1 MSSAGRAP
9 RVSVIVPVY
18 NGAATVAAAL
28 ESIFAQYF
36 SDFEVVAVD
45 DGSTDDSMKV
55 LERYRPRVR
64 ILTQQNRGP
73 SAARNLGV
81 SNSSGEYVGFL
92 DADDLWRPE
101 FLERT
106 IAVLDKDADSV
117 LAYTDL
123 ELADSTGEVMGTRLI
138 GARGVPSLND
148 MLERLWPILPSSV
161 LMRRDAFGRA
171 GGFPEALTSFE
182 DVYFWL
188 LAREQG
194 AFSYIAEPL
203 AIWRFALFPAPLK
216 PAGGQE
222 AAGRIFDEMLQRR
235 FGVRGLAHVAARRRA
250 PRSILGYIGLHALA
264 RGDQITARRA
274 FGAALRT
281 DPWRMKNYLRYA
293 RTYLPRALARAL
305 SGGRAD
311 ESGRRR

>member
-1 MSSAGRAP
+1 MGA
-9 RVSVIVPVY
+9 RVTVIVPVY
-18 NGAATVAAAL
+18 NGAATIGSAL
-28 ESIFAQYF
+28 DSILAQSF
-36 SDFEVVAVD
+36 TDFEIVAVD
-45 DGSTDDSMKV
+45 DGSTDDSRSV
-55 LERYRPRVR
+55 LERYQPRVR
-64 ILTQQNRGP
+64 VLTQRNHGP
-73 SAARNLGV
+73 SAARNFGV
-81 SNSSGEYVGFL
+81 ANSSGEYLGFL
-92 DADDLWRPE
+92 DADDLWRSA

-106 IAVLDKDADSV
+106 VAALDRDAASV

-123 ELADSTGEVMGTRLI
+123 ELADSTGRLMGTRLI

-161 LMRRDAFGRA
+161 LMRRDAFERA

-194 AFSYIAEPL
+194 GFSYIDEPL
-203 AIWRFALFPAPLK
+203 AVWRFALFPAPLK

-235 FGVRGLAHVAARRRA
+235 YGVRGLAHVAARERA

-264 RGDQITARRA
+264 HGDQQTARRA

-281 DPWRMKNYLRYA
+281 DPWRLKNYFRYA
-293 RTYLPRALARAL
+293 RTYLPGPVARAL
-305 SGGRAD
+305 SGGRTNGF
-311 ESGRRR
+311 ERK

>member
-1 MSSAGRAP
+1 MGP
-9 RVSVIVPVY
+9 RVTVIVPVY
-18 NGAATVAAAL
+18 NGAATIAAAL
-28 ESIFAQYF
+28 DSILAQSF
-36 SDFEVVAVD
+36 TDFEIVAVD
-45 DGSTDDSMKV
+45 DGSTDDSRSV
-55 LERYRPRVR
+55 LKRYQPRVR
-64 ILTQQNRGP
+64 VLTQRNRGP

-81 SNSSGEYVGFL
+81 ANSSGEYLGFL

-106 IAVLDKDADSV
+106 VAILDQDAASV
-117 LAYTDL
+117 LVYTDL
-123 ELADSTGEVMGTRLI
+123 ELADSTGAVMGTRLI

-161 LMRRDAFGRA
+161 LMRREAFQRA

-194 AFSYIAEPL
+194 AFSYIDEPL

-222 AAGRIFDEMLQRR
+222 AAGRIFDQMMQQRY
-235 FGVRGLAHVAARRRA
+235 GVRGLAHVAARQRA

-264 RGDQITARRA
+264 HGDQQTARRA

-281 DPWRMKNYLRYA
+281 DPWRMKNYFRYA
-293 RTYLPRALARAL
+293 RTYLPAPIARAL
-305 SGGRAD
+305 SGGTTNGSVRK
-311 ESGRRR
+311 

>member
-1 MSSAGRAP
+1 MSIAIRSP

-28 ESIFAQYF
+28 ESILAQSF
-36 SDFEVVAVD
+36 SDFEIVAVD

-55 LERYRPRVR
+55 IERYRPRVR
-64 ILTQQNRGP
+64 VLTQQNRGP

-81 SNSSGEYVGFL
+81 RNSSGEYLGFL
-92 DADDLWRPE
+92 DADDLWRPK

-106 IAVLDKDADSV
+106 VAALDKDSASV
-117 LAYTDL
+117 LVYTDL
-123 ELADSTGEVMGTRLI
+123 ELADSTGLAMGARLI
-138 GARGVPSLND
+138 GKRGLPTVRD

-161 LMRRDAFGRA
+161 VMRRDAFERT
-171 GGFPEALTSFE
+171 GGFPEELTSFE

-194 AFSYIAEPL
+194 NFSYIEEPL
-203 AIWRFALFPAPLK
+203 VIWRFALFPAPLK

-222 AAGRIFDEMLQRR
+222 AAGRVFDQMLQLRY
-235 FGVRGLAHVAARRRA
+235 GVSGLAHVAARQRA

-264 RGDQITARRA
+264 RGDQLMARRA

-281 DPWRMKNYLRYA
+281 DPWRLKNYLRYA
-293 RTYLPRALARAL
+293 RTYLPRAIARAL
-305 SGGRAD
+305 SGGRGA
-311 ESGRRR
+311 ESSRR

>member
-1 MSSAGRAP
+1 MSSAIRPP

-28 ESIFAQYF
+28 DSIIAQSF
-36 SDFEVVAVD
+36 GDFEIVAVD
-45 DGSTDDSMKV
+45 DGSTDDSIKV

-64 ILTQQNRGP
+64 ILNQQNRGP

-81 SNSSGEYVGFL
+81 SNSAGEYLGFL

-106 IAVLDKDADSV
+106 VAVLDQDAASV
-117 LAYTDL
+117 LVYTDL
-123 ELADSTGEVMGTRLI
+123 ELADSTGAAMGTRLI
-138 GARGVPSLND
+138 GTRGVPSLND

-161 LMRRDAFGRA
+161 LMRRGAFDRA

-194 AFSYIAEPL
+194 GFSYIDEAL
-203 AIWRFALFPAPLK
+203 AVWRFALFPAPLK

-222 AAGRIFDEMLQRR
+222 SAGRIFDEMLHRR
-235 FGVRGLAHVAARRRA
+235 YGVRGLAHVAARQRA

-264 RGDQITARRA
+264 RGDQIAARRA
-274 FGAALRT
+274 FGAALLT
-281 DPWRMKNYLRYA
+281 DPWRLKNYLRYA
-293 RTYLPRALARAL
+293 RTYLPGAVARAL
-305 SGGRAD
+305 SGGTTDRS
-311 ESGRRR
+311 ERR

>member
-1 MSSAGRAP
+1 MSTATRAP

-28 ESIFAQYF
+28 DSIVAQTF
-36 SDFEVVAVD
+36 SDFEIVAID
-45 DGSTDDSMKV
+45 DGSTDDSPIV

-64 ILTQQNRGP
+64 VLTQQNRGP

-81 SNSSGEYVGFL
+81 RNSVGEYLAFL

-106 IAVLDKDADSV
+106 VAALDRDPAIVLV
-117 LAYTDL
+117 YTDL
-123 ELADSTGEVMGTRLI
+123 ELADSTGAPMGARLI
-138 GARGVPSLND
+138 GSRGVPTVRD

-161 LMRRDAFGRA
+161 VMRRDAFERA
-171 GGFPEALTSFE
+171 GGFPEELSSFE

-194 AFSYIAEPL
+194 AFSYIEQPL
-203 AIWRFALFPAPLK
+203 AMWRFALFPAPLK

-222 AAGRIFDEMLQRR
+222 AAGRVFDQMLQRR
-235 FGVRGLAHVAARRRA
+235 YGVRGVAHVAARQRA

-264 RGDQITARRA
+264 RGEQLAARRA
-274 FGAALRT
+274 FGAALRA
-281 DPWRMKNYLRYA
+281 DPWRLKNYLRYA
-293 RTYLPRALARAL
+293 RTYLPRAAARAL
-305 SGGRAD
+305 SGGRGGEAN
-311 ESGRRR
+311 RR

>member
-1 MSSAGRAP
+1 MSDAMGA

-28 ESIFAQYF
+28 DSILAQSF
-36 SDFEVVAVD
+36 TDFEIVAVD
-45 DGSTDDSMKV
+45 DGSTDGSIAV
-55 LERYRPRVR
+55 LERYQPRVR
-64 ILTQQNRGP
+64 VLTQPNRGP

-81 SNSSGEYVGFL
+81 ASSSGKYLGFL
-92 DADDLWRPE
+92 DADDLWRPA
-101 FLERT
+101 FLERS
-106 IAVLDKDADSV
+106 IAVLERNPANV

-123 ELADSTGEVMGTRLI
+123 ELADSSGTPMGTRLI

-161 LMRRDAFGRA
+161 VMRREAFERA
-171 GGFPEALTSFE
+171 GGFPEELTSFE

-194 AFSYIAEPL
+194 AFSYVDEAL
-203 AIWRFALFPAPLK
+203 VIWRFALFPAPLK
-216 PAGGQE
+216 AAGGQE
-222 AAGRIFDEMLQRR
+222 AAGRIFDAMLMRR
-235 FGVRGLAHVAARRRA
+235 YGVRGLAHVAARERA

-264 RGDQITARRA
+264 QGNQLAARRA

-281 DPWRMKNYLRYA
+281 DPWRLKNYLRYA
-293 RTYLPRALARAL
+293 RTYLPGAIARAL
-305 SGGRAD
+305 SGERAGS
-311 ESGRRR
+311 SGRR

>member
-1 MSSAGRAP
+1 MAA
-9 RVSVIVPVY
+9 RVTVIVPVY

-28 ESIFAQYF
+28 DSILAQSF
-36 SDFEVVAVD
+36 TDFEIVAVD
-45 DGSTDDSMKV
+45 DGSTDNSITV
-55 LERYRPRVR
+55 LERYHPRVR
-64 ILTQQNRGP
+64 IVTQPNRGP

-81 SNSSGEYVGFL
+81 VNSSGEYIGFL
-92 DADDLWRPE
+92 DADDLWRPA

-106 IAVLDKDADSV
+106 VAMLEKDAASV
-117 LAYTDL
+117 LVYTDL
-123 ELADSTGEVMGTRLI
+123 ELADSTGELMEARLI
-138 GARGVPSLND
+138 GARGVPTVND

-161 LMRRDAFGRA
+161 LMRRDAFDRA

-194 AFSYIAEPL
+194 GFSYIDEPL

-216 PAGGQE
+216 PGGGQE
-222 AAGRIFDEMLQRR
+222 AAGRIFDQMLKRR
-235 FGVRGLAHVAARRRA
+235 YGVRGLAHVSARERA

-264 RGDQITARRA
+264 RGDQLGARRA

-281 DPWRMKNYLRYA
+281 DPWRLKNYLRYA
-293 RTYLPRALARAL
+293 RTYLPAAIARAL
-305 SGGRAD
+305 SGGRAGN
-311 ESGRRR
+311 SQHG

>member
-1 MSSAGRAP
+1 MSIAIRSP

-28 ESIFAQYF
+28 ESILAQSF
-36 SDFEVVAVD
+36 SDFEIVAVD

-64 ILTQQNRGP
+64 VLTQQNRGP

-81 SNSSGEYVGFL
+81 RNSSGEYLGFL
-92 DADDLWRPE
+92 DADDLWRPK

-106 IAVLDKDADSV
+106 VAALDKDSASV
-117 LAYTDL
+117 LVYTDL
-123 ELADSTGEVMGTRLI
+123 ELADSTGLAMGARLI
-138 GARGVPSLND
+138 GKRGLPTVRD

-161 LMRRDAFGRA
+161 VMRRDAFERA
-171 GGFPEALTSFE
+171 GGFPEELTSFE

-194 AFSYIAEPL
+194 NFSYIEEPL
-203 AIWRFALFPAPLK
+203 VIWRFALFPAPLK

-222 AAGRIFDEMLQRR
+222 AAGRVFDQMLQLRY
-235 FGVRGLAHVAARRRA
+235 GVSGLAHVAARQRA

-264 RGDQITARRA
+264 RGDQLMARRA

-281 DPWRMKNYLRYA
+281 DPWRLKNYLRYA
-293 RTYLPRALARAL
+293 RTYLPRAIARAL
-305 SGGRAD
+305 SGGRGA
-311 ESGRRR
+311 ESSRR

>member
-1 MSSAGRAP
+1 MSVAIRSP

-28 ESIFAQYF
+28 ESILAQSF
-36 SDFEVVAVD
+36 SDFEIVAVD

-55 LERYRPRVR
+55 LEHYRPRVR
-64 ILTQQNRGP
+64 VLTQQNRGP

-81 SNSSGEYVGFL
+81 RNSSGEYLGFL
-92 DADDLWRPE
+92 DADDLWRPK

-106 IAVLDKDADSV
+106 VAALDKDSASV
-117 LAYTDL
+117 LVYTDL
-123 ELADSTGEVMGTRLI
+123 ELADSTGLAMGARLI
-138 GARGVPSLND
+138 GKRGLPTVRD

-161 LMRRDAFGRA
+161 VMRRDAFERA
-171 GGFPEALTSFE
+171 GGFPEELTSFE

-194 AFSYIAEPL
+194 NFSYIEEPL
-203 AIWRFALFPAPLK
+203 VIWRFALFPAPLK

-222 AAGRIFDEMLQRR
+222 AAGRVFDQMLQLRY
-235 FGVRGLAHVAARRRA
+235 GVSGLAHVAARQRA

-264 RGDQITARRA
+264 RGDQLMARRA

-281 DPWRMKNYLRYA
+281 DPWRLKNYLRYA
-293 RTYLPRALARAL
+293 RTYLPRAIARAL
-305 SGGRAD
+305 SGGRGA
-311 ESGRRR
+311 ESSRR

>member
-1 MSSAGRAP
+1 MSIATRSP

-28 ESIFAQYF
+28 ESILAQSF
-36 SDFEVVAVD
+36 SDFEIVAVD

-64 ILTQQNRGP
+64 VLTQQNRGP

-81 SNSSGEYVGFL
+81 RNSSGEYLGFL
-92 DADDLWRPE
+92 DADDLWRPT

-106 IAVLDKDADSV
+106 VAALDKDSASV
-117 LAYTDL
+117 LVYTDL
-123 ELADSTGEVMGTRLI
+123 ELADSTGLAMGARLI
-138 GARGVPSLND
+138 GKRCLPTVRD

-161 LMRRDAFGRA
+161 VMRRDAFERA
-171 GGFPEALTSFE
+171 GGFPEELTSFE

-194 AFSYIAEPL
+194 NFSYIEEPL
-203 AIWRFALFPAPLK
+203 VIWRFALFPAPLK

-222 AAGRIFDEMLQRR
+222 AAGRVFDQMLQLRY
-235 FGVRGLAHVAARRRA
+235 GVSGLAHVAARQRA

-264 RGDQITARRA
+264 RGDQLMARRA

-281 DPWRMKNYLRYA
+281 DPWRLKNYLRYA
-293 RTYLPRALARAL
+293 RTYLPRAIARAL
-305 SGGRAD
+305 SGGRGA
-311 ESGRRR
+311 ESSRR